1 METRVKVLVVDP
13 EAAERAQ
20 IQAVLSQMGMV
31 PVCLASGPEAA
42 ERIHREKFDG
52 VFLDWKLPG
61 VNTRELIKQ
70 IRRSPSNSQVPLGV
84 LAQKQHTQAVA
95 RAREQGIG
103 FLLTKPFDPAG
114 LRLLLKASQAAMQ
127 EEHRRYQRTSLT
139 AAVVCE
145 WAQGRSIGQSINI
158 SSTGM
163 LLQVEPCPEL
173 GTRVHLNFLLPEV
186 AGRFLLD
193 GQVTRVGRNGR
204 VAVRFDDLPMDQL
217 DTLLLLYKQ
226 TGRKDAK
233 AVKEKVV
240 NQKARAKTPAAVAP
254 FRPAAKTKQTPAPAV
269 PRAGK
274 THRAAPQAKKV
285 TKVTKAAKGK
295 KAAKAATK
303 PEKAKVKYSSIEQV
317 TKISARPGR
326 SQPDK
331 ARGVVNVL
339 VVGEDEQMRTLL
351 GVMLER
357 RGWHIELAESESAGL
372 EELTETGWHLV
383 VVDTLP
389 KHAEGPLHE
398 VLQELQKAG
407 KTLQVL
413 YVTPESMEGAE
424 RERLERQGM
433 ACLARPVRLHDL
445 LELVSDLLLESGAL
459 KRPLRELDDSPR
471 AALQGT
477 GPSESGFVE
486 YRMFARREDYCYD
499 EEYYEEEEKK
509 KKKEE
514 EERRSSTHNFY

>member
-20 IQAVLSQMGMV
+20 VQAVLGQMGIV
-31 PVCLASGPEAA
+31 TVCLASGPEAA
-42 ERIHREKFDG
+42 ERIRREKFDG

-61 VNTRELIKQ
+61 VSTRELIKQ
-70 IRRSPSNSQVPLGV
+70 IRRPPSNSQVPLGV
-84 LAQKQHTQAVA
+84 LAQKQHTKAVA

-127 EEHRRYQRTSLT
+127 EEHRRYLRTSLT

-145 WAQGRSIGQSINI
+145 WTQGCGLGQSINI

-163 LLQVEPCPEL
+163 LLQLDPCPEP

-186 AGRFLLD
+186 AGRFLLS
-193 GQVTRVGRNGR
+193 GQVTRVGRNGQ
-204 VAVRFDDLPMDQL
+204 VAVRFDDLPLDKL

-226 TGRKDAK
+226 TGRRSAPAAEAEKAK
-233 AVKEKVV
+233 S
-240 NQKARAKTPAAVAP
+240 QAKTPAVVSVQAAP
-254 FRPAAKTKQTPAPAV
+254 H
-269 PRAGK
+269 AGK
-274 THRAAPQAKKV
+274 THRAAPKAKKV
-285 TKVTKAAKGK
+285 TKVAKAAKVK
-295 KAAKAATK
+295 KAAKVATK
-303 PEKAKVKYSSIEQV
+303 PEKAKVKYSSVEQV
-317 TKISARPGR
+317 TRIAPGR
-326 SQPDK
+326 SQTDK
-331 ARGVVNVL
+331 SRSEVCVL
-339 VVGEDEQMRTLL
+339 VVGEDEQRRTLL

-372 EELTETGWHLV
+372 EKLTEPGWHLV
-383 VVDTLP
+383 VVDTLS
-389 KHAEGPLHE
+389 KRAEGPLYE

-407 KTLQVL
+407 KSLPVL
-413 YVTPESMEGAE
+413 YVTPEAMEGAE

-445 LELVSDLLLESGAL
+445 LELVSELLLESGTL
-459 KRPLRELDDSPR
+459 KRPLRELDNSPV
-471 AALQGT
+471 AAAKDT
-477 GPSESGFVE
+477 GPSESGFEE

-499 EEYYEEEEKK
+499 EDYYKEEEEKEKK

-514 EERRSSTHNFY
+514 ERQSSTHRFY